1 MASSLYHLKFVY
13 LLSFLS
19 TFHLSFSSMQL
30 LCLAHE
36 RSYLLQFKESFVIN
50 KSASSEPW
58 AYPKVASWTL
68 EGNNNDCC
76 SWDGVECD
84 EFTGHVIGLD
94 LNSSCL
100 YGSINST
107 SSLFHLV
114 HLQRLNLADN
124 HFKYSQIPS
133 TVSNLSKLTHLDL
146 SSSAFASQIPLEV
159 SQLSQLSSLNLSR
172 NAYLE
177 LKKPSLRSLVEN
189 LTCLEKLDLREVEI
203 ISMVPN
209 ILANVSSLTSLGL
222 HDCRLYG
229 EFPVGIF
236 KLPNLRVLDMGQNEG
251 LTGHLPTFQW
261 SNTLEIMNLAETSFS
276 GKLPTSIG
284 NLGSLNTILIWD
296 CNFFGFIPSSLG
308 NLTRLNS
315 LDLSYNTFE
324 GRIPSSFGNL
334 IQLSFLYLTSN
345 EFTIPIPFELA
356 NLTQLIALSLAGNE
370 FVGQI
375 PSSIF
380 NLTNL
385 EYLSLSSNYFSGT
398 VEFDKF
404 GKLKKLT
411 TLRLSSNQISLVE
424 GENSANRTF
433 QKFVNLG
440 LAQCNLSK
448 FPNFLANQ
456 NELELLN
463 LQGNNIHGQ
472 VPEWFWNMS
481 KESLKSIDLSN
492 NFLTSLSHHPILL
505 PWTSLAVLDLT
516 SNNIQGSLPIPSSS
530 TELYLASH
538 NSFIGKI
545 SELICNLSSLRVL
558 ELSENNISGPLPQCL
573 HNFGDSLVILDI
585 HRNKFEGSIPQTWAN
600 GSKLM
605 IINFSQNKFQG
616 WLPRSLVKCAMLKAL
631 DLSNNQFNDA
641 FPSWLGNLPNLKIL
655 ILRSNKFYGPI
666 KIHSVNYE
674 FPNLQIVDLIQ

>member
-1 MASSLYHLKFVY
+1 
-13 LLSFLS
+13 
-19 TFHLSFSSMQL
+19 MQP
-30 LCLAHE
+30 LCLGHE
-36 RSYLLQFKESFVIN
+36 RSYLLQFKESFVN
-50 KSASSEPW
+50 KKSASSEPW
-58 AYPKVASWTL
+58 AYPKVASWTS

-100 YGSINST
+100 YGSINSS

-159 SQLSQLSSLNLSR
+159 SQLSQLSSLNLSG

-177 LKKPSLRSLVEN
+177 LKKPSLRSLIEN
-189 LTCLEKLDLREVEI
+189 LTFLEKLDLREVEI

-209 ILANVSSLTSLGL
+209 ILANLSFLTSLRL
-222 HDCRLYG
+222 RDCRLYG

-236 KLPNLRVLDMGQNEG
+236 KLPNLRVLDMQQNEG
-251 LTGHLPTFQW
+251 LTGHLPDFQ
-261 SNTLEIMNLAETSFS
+261 SSSTLEIMNLAKTNFS
-276 GKLPTSIG
+276 GKLPASIG
-284 NLGSLNTILIWD
+284 NLGSLTTILIWG
-296 CNFFGFIPSSLG
+296 CNFYGLIPSSLG

-315 LDLSYNTFE
+315 LDLSYNTYK

-334 IQLSFLYLTSN
+334 AQLSSLYLTSN
-345 EFTIPIPFELA
+345 EFTSPIPSVLA
-356 NLTQLIALSLAGNE
+356 NLTQLTALNLGDNK

-385 EYLSLSSNYFSGT
+385 EFLSLSDNYFSGT

-404 GKLKKLT
+404 VKLKKLT
-411 TLRLSSNQISLVE
+411 TLYLSNNQISLLE
-424 GENSANRTF
+424 SEASANRTH
-433 QKFVNLG
+433 QKFVGIG
-440 LAQCNLSK
+440 LSRCNLSK

-472 VPEWFWNMS
+472 VPEWVWNMS
-481 KESLKSIDLSN
+481 KESLKSINLFD
-492 NFLTSLSHHPILL
+492 NFLTGLGQHPILL
-505 PWTSLAVLDLT
+505 PWTNLAILDLS
-516 SNNIQGSLPIPSSS
+516 SNNIQGSLPIPSPS
-530 TELYLASH
+530 TLQYHASH
-538 NSFIGKI
+538 NSFIGNI
-545 SELICNLSSLRVL
+545 SELICNLSSLQVL
-558 ELSENNISGPLPQCL
+558 ELSENNLSGPLPQCL
-573 HNFGDSLVILDI
+573 HSFGDSLVVLDI
-585 HRNKFEGSIPQTWAN
+585 RRNKFEGSIPQTWA
-600 GSKLM
+600 
-605 IINFSQNKFQG
+605 
-616 WLPRSLVKCAMLKAL
+616 C
-631 DLSNNQFNDA
+631 
-641 FPSWLGNLPNLKIL
+641 
-655 ILRSNKFYGPI
+655 
-666 KIHSVNYE
+666 
-674 FPNLQIVDLIQ
+674 